1 MGHAESHEI
10 SKYNKNIFSILILYE
25 FKVIKKSITIN
36 KVFNSDIEGPTII
49 DNGKIE
55 IKNKY

>member
-1 MGHAESHEI
+1 MI
-10 SKYNKNIFSILILYE
+10 SKYNKNFFSILILYE

-55 IKNKY
+55 IKNK